1 MSADAIWAPARR
13 GEVAPVYLKQGFRRD
28 PWKYDQA
35 WNPSV
40 RSARWSVVTGGFRS
54 SAPTPATSRG
64 RA

>member
-1 MSADAIWAPARR
+1 MSAAAIWASARR

-28 PWKYDQA
+28 LWKYDQA

-40 RSARWSVVTGGFRS
+40 RNARWSAVMDGSRS